1 MFKKFYEN
9 GGKYI
14 LFFLLFNLIFL
25 LVSFGIKY
33 AFPFLISVLL
43 TIWLYPISK
52 WIHKN
57 TKINKNIIN
66 VFVVLTSLTI
76 IGVVLVLVSIGV
88 FNETANTLAQF
99 KDFQLNTEWLSG
111 QIESIKVLLNKISPD
126 VLNSFTSQLEG
137 LIATAISYLG
147 LIANWLVKIAT
158 AIPAGIVVILMI
170 ILSTFF
176 LLRDYDLLSE
186 KFDSIKIGDSD
197 VVKNLLKRAYDIV
210 VNYIQ
215 SYGILLSITFI
226 ECVIIFTL
234 FGINNVFT
242 LSLICVALDILP
254 IVGTAIIF
262 IPMVLVLM
270 LQNNFIGGLVLLI
283 LYIFMEVVRSIME
296 PKLLS
301 KSLDIHPVAILM
313 SIYIGLKLSGIIGII
328 YCIFLIA
335 YFKILHEEKIL

>member
-52 WIHKN
+52 WIYKN

-99 KDFQLNTEWLSG
+99 KDFQLDTEWLSG

-176 LLRDYDLLSE
+176 LLKDYDLLSE

-328 YCIFLIA
+328 YL
-335 YFKILHEEKIL
+335 K

>member
-52 WIHKN
+52 WIYKN

-99 KDFQLNTEWLSG
+99 KDFQLDTEWLSG

-186 KFDSIKIGDSD
+186 KFDSIKIGDSN

>member
-99 KDFQLNTEWLSG
+99 KDFQLDTEWLSG

>member
-52 WIHKN
+52 WIYKN

-99 KDFQLNTEWLSG
+99 KDFQLDTEWLSG

-176 LLRDYDLLSE
+176 LLKDYDLLSE

>member
-99 KDFQLNTEWLSG
+99 KDFQLDTEWLSG

-137 LIATAISYLG
+137 LIATSISYLG

>member
-52 WIHKN
+52 WIYKN

-99 KDFQLNTEWLSG
+99 KDFQLDTEWLSG

>member
-33 AFPFLISVLL
+33 AFPFLISALL

-99 KDFQLNTEWLSG
+99 KDFQLDTEWLSG

>member
-1 MFKKFYEN
+1 M
-9 GGKYI
+9 
-14 LFFLLFNLIFL
+14 
-25 LVSFGIKY
+25 
-33 AFPFLISVLL
+33 
-43 TIWLYPISK
+43 
-52 WIHKN
+52 
-57 TKINKNIIN
+57 
-66 VFVVLTSLTI
+66 
-76 IGVVLVLVSIGV
+76 
-88 FNETANTLAQF
+88 
-99 KDFQLNTEWLSG
+99 
-111 QIESIKVLLNKISPD
+111 
-126 VLNSFTSQLEG
+126 EG

-186 KFDSIKIGDSD
+186 KFDSIKIGDSN

>member
-52 WIHKN
+52 WIYKN

-99 KDFQLNTEWLSG
+99 KDFQLDTEWLSG

-197 VVKNLLKRAYDIV
+197 VVKNLLKRANDIV

-262 IPMVLVLM
+262 IPIALVLM
-270 LQNNFIGGLVLLI
+270 LQSNFMGGLVLLI
-283 LYIFMEVVRSIME
+283 LYIFMEIVRSIME